1 MNRFA
6 RTLSKIRARKSKRRD
21 AFAAARMRN
30 GTLILTGALIFAGAP
45 ILSGALHL
53 PGSFHFSGAP
63 VFARAIQTG
72 VQERRVTRY
81 DGKGIVQL
89 AQKYLGTPYRYGG
102 NSPAGFDCSGF
113 TSYVYKKAGYRLPR
127 ATTAQ
132 YGKMN
137 PVRAPQVGDLVFF
150 RTSGKRISHVGI
162 YVGNYQFIH
171 APSSGKTV
179 SYADIRNSY
188 WKPRYAGSRTI
199 FRRAR

>member
-1 MNRFA
+1 MNRLAAIFA
-6 RTLSKIRARKSKRRD
+6 LFQFPAQSQRTAPGRARGRRF
-21 AFAAARMRN
+21 AFALAAVSA
-30 GTLILTGALIFAGAP
+30 GLLIGAGALQAGAHERP
-45 ILSGALHL
+45 
-53 PGSFHFSGAP
+53 
-63 VFARAIQTG
+63 T
-72 VQERRVTRY
+72 ERRLTRY

-127 ATTAQ
+127 ATTGQ

-137 PVRAPQVGDLVFF
+137 AVRAPKIGDLVFF

-199 FRRAR
+199 FRRGDS